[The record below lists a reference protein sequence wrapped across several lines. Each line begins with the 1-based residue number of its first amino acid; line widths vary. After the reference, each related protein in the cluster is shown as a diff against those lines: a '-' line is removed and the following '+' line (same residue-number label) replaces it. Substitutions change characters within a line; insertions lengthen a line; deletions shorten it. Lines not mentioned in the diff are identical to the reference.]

1 MKRMFLAGVALLTA
15 VSGSAMAADMSTGPA
30 PVLTKASP
38 IGPASWT
45 SCYIGGEGGYAYGQS

>member
-38 IGPASWT
+38 IGPANWT
-45 SCYIGGEGGYAYGQS
+45 SC